1 MQWREYKDQSHQI
14 DGDLMAIR
22 VLFVPFQYPDKFG
35 KPGDTYKAKNAH
47 WISMQRKIKDDGAT
61 HSVFECWYHPSILSN
76 PLLARLGKD
85 DQVYI
90 RGHCIPGFDG
100 IFDLDAQVDES
111 GKKVTAPSVPKP
123 IIDYLADRVFSQ
135 RLVMSLT
142 TQQVVQRLT
151 RSGLSPNFSG
161 KIKCYNCHSAE
172 KSDQDE
178 PSFAARV
185 KAQLISLAYVNCKV
199 YGYTGSLSSSHEAAL
214 GHKTSLGQ
222 DTSVRAS
229 IARIEV

>member
-1 MQWREYKDQSHQI
+1 
-14 DGDLMAIR
+14 MAIR
-22 VLFVPFQYPDKFG
+22 VLFVPFQYPDKSG
-35 KPGDTYKAKNAH
+35 RPGETYKAKNAH
-47 WISMQRKIKDDGAT
+47 WISMTRQLRDGGDT
-61 HSVFECWYHPSILSN
+61 HSVLECWYHPSIFGN
-76 PLLARLGKD
+76 PLLSRLGKY

-100 IFDLDAQVDES
+100 IFDLDARVDES
-111 GKKVTAPSVPKP
+111 GKNVTAPNVPRP
-123 IIDYLADRVFSQ
+123 IIDYLHDRVFSQ

-151 RSGLSPNFSG
+151 GSGLSPGFAG

-172 KSDQDE
+172 NGEQGD

-185 KAQLISLAYVNCKV
+185 KAQLAALAYVDCKV

-214 GHKTSLGQ
+214 GHKTSLRQ
-222 DTSVRAS
+222 DSTSVRAS
-229 IARIEV
+229 IARVEV